1 MENFVAYIII
11 VFILGVAAAGLAC
24 QFAALRSY
32 TTESKS
38 LDRAQ
43 REFAALDPGVSL
55 DTLSSRAALTA
66 RSVVGHRL
74 SQVRDIARSPAP
86 PSVAEL
92 SAADFERDDSRLVS
106 VLPNTLIS
114 ILLIIGLAGT
124 LVSFKAIFG
133 DFHTETKTQEEIT
146 KWLNN
151 AYQSFS
157 TAFHA
162 SLCGIGATVLL
173 LICRSFVHNKRAELL
188 DRLDR
193 FTAGEIYVRFIR
205 VQATDATT
213 LKLAGDQLLTTAGT
227 FETSVEKMTGMSEV
241 MEAATVGIA
250 GATDEMRT
258 ALHGA
263 SGMFNDFKSAFT
275 EGGDVRA
282 SLHRLEAI
290 AGQLGR
296 QANENTEALGK
307 AVAAAGKNFGD
318 TAGSVKQT
326 GENIAATSAAILAA
340 AGNTAQTVQGIAAH
354 ISAMDALTAK
364 LGGVVEKTTESHHEW
379 AATIAPAIHSLTENA
394 KSLTEVIPPLA
405 EVSKSFA
412 DSTRQ
417 IEESARQ
424 ITSAGEEH
432 TKRFGMT
439 VDRIEKMGAE
449 NATTQR
455 EFLTGIGA
463 ALGAQAAEI
472 GRHLA
477 IAGEMQAKR
486 FETAALAFERTG
498 AEIATGQREFL
509 AGLQPVL
516 VELPRQVIEMA
527 RQQVAQTE
535 KIAGMLAGLRQGQ
548 ANRGEHPPEKPRRGF
563 FRRLI
568 FWRR

>member
-1 MENFVAYIII
+1 MIIP
-11 VFILGVAAAGLAC
+11 A
-24 QFAALRSY
+24 
-32 TTESKS
+32 
-38 LDRAQ
+38 
-43 REFAALDPGVSL
+43 
-55 DTLSSRAALTA
+55 RAA
-66 RSVVGHRL
+66 RIQPVKSFGKNG
-74 SQVRDIARSPAP
+74 
-86 PSVAEL
+86 
-92 SAADFERDDSRLVS
+92 LVS
-106 VLPNTLIS
+106 SSFHL
-114 ILLIIGLAGT
+114 GGAG
-124 LVSFKAIFG
+124 FG
-133 DFHTETKTQEEIT
+133 HDSPIH
-146 KWLNN
+146 
-151 AYQSFS
+151 FS
-157 TAFHA
+157 AHA
-162 SLCGIGATVLL
+162 PLRVARGPA
-173 LICRSFVHNKRAELL
+173 
-188 DRLDR
+188 D
-193 FTAGEIYVRFIR
+193 TAGRPKCARRFHHYKNVLTVAPDR
-205 VQATDATT
+205 Y
-213 LKLAGDQLLTTAGT
+213 GDVPRHHTGSGT
-227 FETSVEKMTGMSEV
+227 F
-241 MEAATVGIA
+241 A
-250 GATDEMRT
+250 
-258 ALHGA
+258 
-263 SGMFNDFKSAFT
+263 DFKSAFT

-354 ISAMDALTAK
+354 ISAMDTLTAK
-364 LGGVVEKTTESHHEW
+364 LGGVVEKNTESHHEW

-417 IEESARQ
+417 IEDFAKR

-439 VDRIEKMGAE
+439 ADRIETMGAE
-449 NATTQR
+449 IATTQR